1 MNEPKKTK
9 PRQMR
14 GRGDGTAYQTK
25 DGRWRVEIVVGWT
38 PEGKPKR
45 KVIYG
50 KTKVEANAKRR
61 AAVADQAKG
70 ILIAG
75 KVPGLGEWLEYW
87 LDNVAAAKVR
97 PRTLVGYRS
106 YIKNWI
112 TGRPI
117 ARIALD
123 KLTAED
129 LERVYVEMRAAGR
142 SETTVSQL
150 HRILS
155 RALKVAL
162 QRGRVPFNA
171 ATRLDAPAPAAF
183 SPDVLTV
190 DDAKNLI
197 HAATTAPDGAR
208 WMVALALGPRQ
219 GERLALGWDR
229 MNLDTGVMRIDREL
243 FRLPWN
249 HGCPPGADGG
259 PSCGRHTRSCPAKHG
274 GGLFIGEPKS
284 AAGKRDVPL
293 PAEIIEPLR
302 QHKAEQERIRI
313 EEGDNWAP
321 FTSANGITVDLVF
334 CQRNGKALQARKDHD
349 EWRQFLRDAG
359 VPEVRL
365 HDARHTAATVL
376 LLLGVDGRIV
386 MEIMGW
392 SQMSMLKRY
401 QHVLDEMKREAAAA
415 VGAKLW
421 ATSGPAPAAVANVVS
436 VDFATRKRT
445 S

>member
-1 MNEPKKTK
+1 MTESKK
-9 PRQMR
+9 PRQQR
-14 GRGDGTAYQTK
+14 SRGDGTAYQTK

-50 KTKVEANAKRR
+50 KTKTEANAKRR
-61 AAVADQAKG
+61 AAVADLAKG
-70 ILIAG
+70 MLVAG
-75 KVPGLGEWLEYW
+75 KVPSLGEWLEYW
-87 LDNVAAAKVR
+87 LDTIAAAKIR

-106 YIKNWI
+106 YVKNWI

-117 ARIALD
+117 DRIALD

-129 LERVYVEMRAAGR
+129 LEQVYAEMRALGR

-190 DDAKNLI
+190 EDAKRLI
-197 HAATTAPDGAR
+197 HAASALEDGTR
-208 WMVALALGPRQ
+208 WMVALALGLRQ
-219 GERLALGWDR
+219 GERLAVGWDR
-229 MNLDTGVMRIDREL
+229 LDLEAGSLRVDREL
-243 FRLPWN
+243 YRLPWK
-249 HGCPPGADGG
+249 HGCSAEDGK
-259 PSCGRHTRSCPAKHG
+259 PSCGRQARSCPAKHG

-284 AAGKRDVPL
+284 TAGKRDVPL
-293 PAEIIEPLR
+293 PAEIIAPLR
-302 QHKAEQERIRI
+302 KHKLAQERIRI
-313 EEGDNWAP
+313 EEGERWAP

-334 CQRNGKALQARKDHD
+334 CQRNGKALDARKDHD
-349 EWRQFLRDAG
+349 AWRKFLTDAG

-401 QHVLDEMKREAAAA
+401 QHVLDDMKREAAAA

-421 ATSGPAPAAVANVVS
+421 AMPAAEPAPEPAENVVA
-436 VDFATRKRT
+436 VDFAARRR
-445 S
+445 SS